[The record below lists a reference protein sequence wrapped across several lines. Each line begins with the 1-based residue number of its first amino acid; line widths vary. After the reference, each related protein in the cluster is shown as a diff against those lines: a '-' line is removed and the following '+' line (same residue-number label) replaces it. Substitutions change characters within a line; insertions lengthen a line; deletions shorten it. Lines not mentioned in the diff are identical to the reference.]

1 MKKSGPWI
9 MSAIHTNSI
18 FPKQANIWTVF
29 WATVWRLVKVE
40 GKMDA
45 KQCCEILE
53 DSLMESFKTL
63 GIEEGEYYVQQD
75 NDPKHTSKKAKKSSE
90 NNGIQVIF

>member
-1 MKKSGPWI
+1 
-9 MSAIHTNSI
+9 
-18 FPKQANIWTVF
+18 
-29 WATVWRLVKVE
+29 
-40 GKMDA
+40 MDA